1 MLLRSLTLSSTDIPS
16 TSSVG
21 MSTSEEPSSV
31 MQISDDLEASEAGCT
46 TNVGA
51 KSVNSPESG
60 LEQFLSHLSVM
71 ILKNR
76 DVATLEDVYQIYL
89 HKLESFPKETK
100 LK

>member
-1 MLLRSLTLSSTDIPS
+1 MSSTDIPS

-21 MSTSEEPSSV
+21 MSTSEEPSSF
-31 MQISDDLEASEAGCT
+31 MQTSDDLGASEAGCT
-46 TNVGA
+46 TNVHA
-51 KSVNSPESG
+51 KCVETPESG
-60 LEQFLSHLSVM
+60 LDQFLSHLSVM